1 MKYGIICAMEEEIKT
16 LVEKL
21 ANKQEQSIA
30 DMKYYTGTINGHEV
44 VLVQSG
50 IGKVQA
56 AVNTAFLAN
65 NFQVDCIINSG
76 SAGGIGDG
84 MHVGD
89 VVLSTGTAYH
99 DADST
104 AFGYKMGQMPGQ
116 PQIFEADAHLRAAVK
131 KAAEEN
137 GLPVREGLIVTGDQ
151 FINSTAK
158 IKTLL
163 NEYRKTSDGIYQRD
177 LSTALTA
184 TSDKAAI
191 QEILECFKDAD
202 TIKPQDLREWY
213 VGLLGNSEA
222 QQAAWDWMRDNWDWL
237 IDTLGGDMEFHTY
250 VTVTANT
257 FYTKQRYDEFKAF
270 YEPKLDTPGLRREIE
285 MDVNLIKG
293 KVDLIEAEKSA
304 VEQAIANEVK

>member
-21 ANKQEQSIA
+21 ADKKEQSIA

-65 NFQVDCIINSG
+65 NFHVDCIINSG

-137 GLPVREGLIVTGDQ
+137 GLPVQEGLIVTGDQ

-158 IKTLL
+158 IKQIKRS
-163 NEYRKTSDGIYQRD
+163 EGAD
-177 LSTALTA
+177 
-184 TSDKAAI
+184 AA
-191 QEILECFKDAD
+191 
-202 TIKPQDLREWY
+202 
-213 VGLLGNSEA
+213 
-222 QQAAWDWMRDNWDWL
+222 AAP
-237 IDTLGGDMEFHTY
+237 GGGAARIVEVDMGARTRAARTG
-250 VTVTANT
+250 V
-257 FYTKQRYDEFKAF
+257 
-270 YEPKLDTPGLRREIE
+270 
-285 MDVNLIKG
+285 
-293 KVDLIEAEKSA
+293 
-304 VEQAIANEVK
+304 

>member
-21 ANKQEQSIA
+21 ADKQEQSIA

-65 NFQVDCIINSG
+65 NFHVDCIINSG

-158 IKTLL
+158 IKQIKSIFSDALCSEMEGAAVGQVAHEFNIPYLVIRAMSDVGDEEASQSFDEFVIDAGKRSAKMILTLL
-163 NEYRKTSDGIYQRD
+163 
-177 LSTALTA
+177 
-184 TSDKAAI
+184 
-191 QEILECFKDAD
+191 
-202 TIKPQDLREWY
+202 
-213 VGLLGNSEA
+213 SE
-222 QQAAWDWMRDNWDWL
+222 
-237 IDTLGGDMEFHTY
+237 
-250 VTVTANT
+250 
-257 FYTKQRYDEFKAF
+257 
-270 YEPKLDTPGLRREIE
+270 
-285 MDVNLIKG
+285 
-293 KVDLIEAEKSA
+293 EA
-304 VEQAIANEVK
+304 

>member
-65 NFQVDCIINSG
+65 NFKVDCIINSG

-158 IKTLL
+158 IKQIKSIFPNALCSEMEGAAVGQVAHEFNIPYLVIRAMSDVGDEEASQSFDEFVIDAGKRSAKMILTLL
-163 NEYRKTSDGIYQRD
+163 
-177 LSTALTA
+177 
-184 TSDKAAI
+184 
-191 QEILECFKDAD
+191 
-202 TIKPQDLREWY
+202 
-213 VGLLGNSEA
+213 SE
-222 QQAAWDWMRDNWDWL
+222 
-237 IDTLGGDMEFHTY
+237 
-250 VTVTANT
+250 
-257 FYTKQRYDEFKAF
+257 
-270 YEPKLDTPGLRREIE
+270 
-285 MDVNLIKG
+285 
-293 KVDLIEAEKSA
+293 EA
-304 VEQAIANEVK
+304 

>member
-21 ANKQEQSIA
+21 ADKQEQSIA

-65 NFQVDCIINSG
+65 NFHVDCIINSG

-89 VVLSTGTAYH
+89 VVLSTGAAYH

-158 IKTLL
+158 IKQIKSIFPDALCSEMEGAAVGQVAHELNIPYLVIRAMSDVGDEEASQSFDEFVIDAGKRSAKMILTLL
-163 NEYRKTSDGIYQRD
+163 
-177 LSTALTA
+177 
-184 TSDKAAI
+184 
-191 QEILECFKDAD
+191 
-202 TIKPQDLREWY
+202 
-213 VGLLGNSEA
+213 SE
-222 QQAAWDWMRDNWDWL
+222 
-237 IDTLGGDMEFHTY
+237 
-250 VTVTANT
+250 
-257 FYTKQRYDEFKAF
+257 
-270 YEPKLDTPGLRREIE
+270 
-285 MDVNLIKG
+285 
-293 KVDLIEAEKSA
+293 EA
-304 VEQAIANEVK
+304 

>member
-21 ANKQEQSIA
+21 ADKQEQSIA

-65 NFQVDCIINSG
+65 NFHVDCIINSG

-158 IKTLL
+158 IKQIKGIFPDALCSEMEGAAVGQVAHEFNTPYLVIRAMSDVGDEEASQSFDEFVIDAGKRSAKMILTLL
-163 NEYRKTSDGIYQRD
+163 
-177 LSTALTA
+177 
-184 TSDKAAI
+184 
-191 QEILECFKDAD
+191 
-202 TIKPQDLREWY
+202 
-213 VGLLGNSEA
+213 SE
-222 QQAAWDWMRDNWDWL
+222 
-237 IDTLGGDMEFHTY
+237 
-250 VTVTANT
+250 
-257 FYTKQRYDEFKAF
+257 
-270 YEPKLDTPGLRREIE
+270 
-285 MDVNLIKG
+285 
-293 KVDLIEAEKSA
+293 EA
-304 VEQAIANEVK
+304 

>member
-21 ANKQEQSIA
+21 ADKQEQSIA

-65 NFQVDCIINSG
+65 NFHVDCIINSG

-137 GLPVREGLIVTGDQ
+137 DLPVREGLIVTGDQ

-158 IKTLL
+158 IKQIKGIFPDALCSEMEGAAVGQVAHEFNTPYLVIRAMSDVGDEEASQSFDEFVIDAGKRSAKMILTLL
-163 NEYRKTSDGIYQRD
+163 
-177 LSTALTA
+177 
-184 TSDKAAI
+184 
-191 QEILECFKDAD
+191 
-202 TIKPQDLREWY
+202 
-213 VGLLGNSEA
+213 SE
-222 QQAAWDWMRDNWDWL
+222 
-237 IDTLGGDMEFHTY
+237 
-250 VTVTANT
+250 
-257 FYTKQRYDEFKAF
+257 
-270 YEPKLDTPGLRREIE
+270 
-285 MDVNLIKG
+285 
-293 KVDLIEAEKSA
+293 EA
-304 VEQAIANEVK
+304 

>member
-21 ANKQEQSIA
+21 ADKKEQSIA
-30 DMKYYTGTINGHEV
+30 DMNYYTGTINGHEV

-65 NFQVDCIINSG
+65 NFHVDCIINSG

-158 IKTLL
+158 IKQIKSIFPDALCSEMEGAAVGQVAHEFNIPYLVIRAMSDVGDEEASQSFDEFVIDAGKRSAKMILTLL
-163 NEYRKTSDGIYQRD
+163 
-177 LSTALTA
+177 
-184 TSDKAAI
+184 
-191 QEILECFKDAD
+191 
-202 TIKPQDLREWY
+202 
-213 VGLLGNSEA
+213 SE
-222 QQAAWDWMRDNWDWL
+222 
-237 IDTLGGDMEFHTY
+237 
-250 VTVTANT
+250 
-257 FYTKQRYDEFKAF
+257 
-270 YEPKLDTPGLRREIE
+270 
-285 MDVNLIKG
+285 
-293 KVDLIEAEKSA
+293 EA
-304 VEQAIANEVK
+304 

>member
-21 ANKQEQSIA
+21 ADKQEQSIA

-65 NFQVDCIINSG
+65 NFHVDCIINSG

-116 PQIFEADAHLRAAVK
+116 PQIFQADAHLRAAVK

-158 IKTLL
+158 IKQIKGIFPDALCSEMEGAAVGQVAHEFNIPYLVIRAMSDVGDEEASQSFDEFVIDAGKRSAKMILTLL
-163 NEYRKTSDGIYQRD
+163 
-177 LSTALTA
+177 
-184 TSDKAAI
+184 
-191 QEILECFKDAD
+191 
-202 TIKPQDLREWY
+202 
-213 VGLLGNSEA
+213 SE
-222 QQAAWDWMRDNWDWL
+222 
-237 IDTLGGDMEFHTY
+237 
-250 VTVTANT
+250 
-257 FYTKQRYDEFKAF
+257 
-270 YEPKLDTPGLRREIE
+270 
-285 MDVNLIKG
+285 
-293 KVDLIEAEKSA
+293 EA
-304 VEQAIANEVK
+304 

>member
-1 MKYGIICAMEEEIKT
+1 MEYGIICAMEEEIKT

-30 DMKYYTGTINGHEV
+30 DMKYYTGTINEHEV

-56 AVNTAFLAN
+56 AVNTAFLIN

-104 AFGYKMGQMPGQ
+104 AFGYKIGQMPGQ
-116 PQIFEADAHLRAAVK
+116 PQIFKADAQLRAAVK
-131 KAAEEN
+131 KAAEKN
-137 GLPVREGLIVTGDQ
+137 NLPVREGLIVTGDQ

-158 IKTLL
+158 INQIKKNFPDALCSEMEGAAVGQVAHEFNVPYLVIRAMSDVGDEEASQSFDEFVIDAGKRSAKMILTLL
-163 NEYRKTSDGIYQRD
+163 
-177 LSTALTA
+177 
-184 TSDKAAI
+184 
-191 QEILECFKDAD
+191 
-202 TIKPQDLREWY
+202 
-213 VGLLGNSEA
+213 SE
-222 QQAAWDWMRDNWDWL
+222 
-237 IDTLGGDMEFHTY
+237 
-250 VTVTANT
+250 
-257 FYTKQRYDEFKAF
+257 
-270 YEPKLDTPGLRREIE
+270 
-285 MDVNLIKG
+285 
-293 KVDLIEAEKSA
+293 EA
-304 VEQAIANEVK
+304 

>member
-21 ANKQEQSIA
+21 ADKHEQSIA

-158 IKTLL
+158 IKQIKGIFPDALCSEMEGAAVGQVAHEFNIPYLVIRAMSDVGDEEASQSFDEFVIDAGKRSAKMILTLL
-163 NEYRKTSDGIYQRD
+163 
-177 LSTALTA
+177 
-184 TSDKAAI
+184 
-191 QEILECFKDAD
+191 
-202 TIKPQDLREWY
+202 
-213 VGLLGNSEA
+213 SE
-222 QQAAWDWMRDNWDWL
+222 
-237 IDTLGGDMEFHTY
+237 
-250 VTVTANT
+250 
-257 FYTKQRYDEFKAF
+257 
-270 YEPKLDTPGLRREIE
+270 
-285 MDVNLIKG
+285 
-293 KVDLIEAEKSA
+293 EA
-304 VEQAIANEVK
+304 

>member
-16 LVEKL
+16 LVEKF
-21 ANKQEQSIA
+21 ADKQEQSIA

-65 NFQVDCIINSG
+65 NFHVDCIINSG

-158 IKTLL
+158 IKQIKGIFPDALCSEMEGAAVGQVAHEFNIPYLVIRAMSDVGDEEASQSFDEFVIDAGKRSAKMILTLL
-163 NEYRKTSDGIYQRD
+163 
-177 LSTALTA
+177 
-184 TSDKAAI
+184 
-191 QEILECFKDAD
+191 
-202 TIKPQDLREWY
+202 
-213 VGLLGNSEA
+213 SE
-222 QQAAWDWMRDNWDWL
+222 
-237 IDTLGGDMEFHTY
+237 
-250 VTVTANT
+250 
-257 FYTKQRYDEFKAF
+257 
-270 YEPKLDTPGLRREIE
+270 
-285 MDVNLIKG
+285 
-293 KVDLIEAEKSA
+293 EA
-304 VEQAIANEVK
+304 

>member
-21 ANKQEQSIA
+21 ADKQEQSIA

-44 VLVQSG
+44 VLVQPG

-65 NFQVDCIINSG
+65 NFHVDCIINSG

-116 PQIFEADAHLRAAVK
+116 PQIFEADAHLREAVK

-158 IKTLL
+158 IKQIKSIFPDALCSEMEGAAVGQVAHEFNIPYLVIRAMSDVGDEEASQSFDEFVIDAGKRSAKMILTLL
-163 NEYRKTSDGIYQRD
+163 
-177 LSTALTA
+177 
-184 TSDKAAI
+184 
-191 QEILECFKDAD
+191 
-202 TIKPQDLREWY
+202 
-213 VGLLGNSEA
+213 SE
-222 QQAAWDWMRDNWDWL
+222 
-237 IDTLGGDMEFHTY
+237 
-250 VTVTANT
+250 
-257 FYTKQRYDEFKAF
+257 
-270 YEPKLDTPGLRREIE
+270 
-285 MDVNLIKG
+285 
-293 KVDLIEAEKSA
+293 EA
-304 VEQAIANEVK
+304 

>member
-21 ANKQEQSIA
+21 ADKQEQSIA

-65 NFQVDCIINSG
+65 NFHVDCIINSG

-116 PQIFEADAHLRAAVK
+116 PQIFEADAYLRAAVK

-158 IKTLL
+158 IKQIKGIFPDALCSEMEGAAVGQVAHEFNIPYLVIRAMSDVGDEEASQSFDEFVIDAGKRSAKMILTLL
-163 NEYRKTSDGIYQRD
+163 
-177 LSTALTA
+177 
-184 TSDKAAI
+184 
-191 QEILECFKDAD
+191 
-202 TIKPQDLREWY
+202 
-213 VGLLGNSEA
+213 SE
-222 QQAAWDWMRDNWDWL
+222 
-237 IDTLGGDMEFHTY
+237 
-250 VTVTANT
+250 
-257 FYTKQRYDEFKAF
+257 
-270 YEPKLDTPGLRREIE
+270 
-285 MDVNLIKG
+285 
-293 KVDLIEAEKSA
+293 EA
-304 VEQAIANEVK
+304 

>member
-16 LVEKL
+16 LVERL
-21 ANKQEQSIA
+21 ADKQEQSIA

-116 PQIFEADAHLRAAVK
+116 PQIFEADSHLRAAVK
-131 KAAEEN
+131 KAAEES

-158 IKTLL
+158 IKQIKSIFPDALCSEMEGAAVGQVAHEFNIPYLVIRAMSDVGDEEASQSFDEFVIDAGKRSAKMILTLL
-163 NEYRKTSDGIYQRD
+163 
-177 LSTALTA
+177 
-184 TSDKAAI
+184 
-191 QEILECFKDAD
+191 
-202 TIKPQDLREWY
+202 
-213 VGLLGNSEA
+213 SE
-222 QQAAWDWMRDNWDWL
+222 
-237 IDTLGGDMEFHTY
+237 
-250 VTVTANT
+250 
-257 FYTKQRYDEFKAF
+257 
-270 YEPKLDTPGLRREIE
+270 
-285 MDVNLIKG
+285 
-293 KVDLIEAEKSA
+293 EA
-304 VEQAIANEVK
+304 

>member
-21 ANKQEQSIA
+21 ADKQEQSIA

-65 NFQVDCIINSG
+65 NFHVDCIINSG

-116 PQIFEADAHLRAAVK
+116 PQIFEADAHLRTAVK

-158 IKTLL
+158 IKQIKGIFPDALCSEMEGAAVGQVAHEFNTPYLVIRAMSDVGDEEASQSFDEFVIDAGKRSAKMILTLL
-163 NEYRKTSDGIYQRD
+163 
-177 LSTALTA
+177 
-184 TSDKAAI
+184 
-191 QEILECFKDAD
+191 
-202 TIKPQDLREWY
+202 
-213 VGLLGNSEA
+213 SE
-222 QQAAWDWMRDNWDWL
+222 
-237 IDTLGGDMEFHTY
+237 
-250 VTVTANT
+250 
-257 FYTKQRYDEFKAF
+257 
-270 YEPKLDTPGLRREIE
+270 
-285 MDVNLIKG
+285 
-293 KVDLIEAEKSA
+293 EA
-304 VEQAIANEVK
+304 

>member
-21 ANKQEQSIA
+21 ADKQEQSIA

-65 NFQVDCIINSG
+65 NFHVDCIINSG

-116 PQIFEADAHLRAAVK
+116 PQIFEADVHLRAAVK

-158 IKTLL
+158 IKQIKGIFPDALCSEMEGAAVGQVAHEFNIPYLVIRAMSDVGDEEASQSFDEFVIDAGKRSAKMILTLL
-163 NEYRKTSDGIYQRD
+163 
-177 LSTALTA
+177 
-184 TSDKAAI
+184 
-191 QEILECFKDAD
+191 
-202 TIKPQDLREWY
+202 
-213 VGLLGNSEA
+213 SE
-222 QQAAWDWMRDNWDWL
+222 
-237 IDTLGGDMEFHTY
+237 
-250 VTVTANT
+250 
-257 FYTKQRYDEFKAF
+257 
-270 YEPKLDTPGLRREIE
+270 
-285 MDVNLIKG
+285 
-293 KVDLIEAEKSA
+293 EA
-304 VEQAIANEVK
+304 

>member
-21 ANKQEQSIA
+21 ADKQEQSIA

-65 NFQVDCIINSG
+65 NFHVDCIINSG

-158 IKTLL
+158 INQIKSIFPDALCSEMEGAAVGQVAHEFNIPYLVIRAMSDVGDEEASQSFDEFVIDAGKRSAKMILTLL
-163 NEYRKTSDGIYQRD
+163 
-177 LSTALTA
+177 
-184 TSDKAAI
+184 
-191 QEILECFKDAD
+191 
-202 TIKPQDLREWY
+202 
-213 VGLLGNSEA
+213 SE
-222 QQAAWDWMRDNWDWL
+222 
-237 IDTLGGDMEFHTY
+237 
-250 VTVTANT
+250 
-257 FYTKQRYDEFKAF
+257 
-270 YEPKLDTPGLRREIE
+270 
-285 MDVNLIKG
+285 
-293 KVDLIEAEKSA
+293 EA
-304 VEQAIANEVK
+304 